1 MSLSTEPGF
10 SKSGAELNAS
20 ETESPFTVQEKDEAS
35 APPSVHAFTSPVS
48 VSVTVRVST
57 AVVCSAMF
65 GVVSEDVYVGVWSLT
80 SVTVTAIVRSDGELP
95 AASVTLTTTLQ
106 VLESELPPHPGVS

>member
-1 MSLSTEPGF
+1 
-10 SKSGAELNAS
+10 
-20 ETESPFTVQEKDEAS
+20 
-35 APPSVHAFTSPVS
+35 
-48 VSVTVRVST
+48 
-57 AVVCSAMF
+57 MF